1 MVDYWVGLLVEHLV
15 SWMVEMTETV
25 LVVERVGLMV
35 LQKELHWVDH

>member
-25 LVVERVGLMV
+25 LVVGRVELMA
-35 LQKELHWVDH
+35 